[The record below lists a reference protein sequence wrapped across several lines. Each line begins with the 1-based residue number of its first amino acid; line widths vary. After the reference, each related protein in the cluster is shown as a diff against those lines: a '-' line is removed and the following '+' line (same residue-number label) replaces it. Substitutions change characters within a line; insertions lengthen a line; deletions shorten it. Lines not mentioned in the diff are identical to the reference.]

1 MSIELRIVLILCSVL
16 ILIYMIRKVKK
27 SKVQIEHTVFWI
39 IFGILL
45 IVISVVPQIVYFF
58 AKLVGIQSPANLVLS
73 FIILLLVV
81 KQFLMTLELSLLEA
95 KVKELVEEI
104 ALKDRAK
111 IEE

>member
-1 MSIELRIVLILCSVL
+1 MSIELRMVLILCSVL

-58 AKLVGIQSPANLVLS
+58 ENW
-73 FIILLLVV
+73 
-81 KQFLMTLELSLLEA
+81 
-95 KVKELVEEI
+95 
-104 ALKDRAK
+104 
-111 IEE
+111 